1 MSATD
6 HIAQEAAEQP
16 SNLTMLQRLVAELPA
31 EDRAQVEQCAIK
43 IRSACREHKDA
54 GPVAVALVG
63 AEMDEGA

>member
-1 MSATD
+1 MSTVD
-6 HIAQEAAEQP
+6 RITPEAGEQP
-16 SNLTMLQRLVAELPA
+16 SNLTLLRRMLDELPA

-43 IRSACREHKDA
+43 IRSACLEHKDA